1 MKLKKIV
8 AAVAAAAV
16 AVSAMA
22 VNAFALSTKDYVKD
36 GTIYLVSEK
45 AEEPNWTADAGVAV
59 TDIYGATY
67 HVTFDAAEVANE
79 STWIGGGIGSNSNS
93 TGWAQNEWGRN
104 DKPIVADLE
113 NGTITWLSDKPI
125 FAADDAYAQIWLQ
138 TWGGTVTVNS
148 VDILGAGGTVIAT
161 GEEAA
166 APAEEATAEAT
177 EETAAPAEETADEAP
192 AEEAAPADEE
202 VVADEAPAEEAPA
215 AEETVEEAPAADAEA
230 ATAPA
235 ATGNT
240 TAAVIVSVMA
250 VAAAAAVVAKKRK

>member
-148 VDILGAGGTVIAT
+148 IDILGAGGTVIAT

-166 APAEEATAEAT
+166 APAEEATT
-177 EETAAPAEETADEAP
+177 EEETAAAPAEETAEEAP
-192 AEEAAPADEE
+192 AEEAAPAEEE

>member
-36 GTIYLVSEK
+36 GTLYLVSEK

-104 DKPIVADLE
+104 GKPIIADLE

-138 TWGGTVTVNS
+138 AWGGTVTVNS

-166 APAEEATAEAT
+166 APAEEATTE
-177 EETAAPAEETADEAP
+177 EETAAPAEEETAAADEEVAAP
-192 AEEAAPADEE
+192 AEEE
-202 VVADEAPAEEAPA
+202 VVADEEAPAEEAPA
-215 AEETVEEAPAADAEA
+215 AEEVVEEAPAADAEV

-240 TAAVIVSVMA
+240 AAAAIVSVMA

>member
-166 APAEEATAEAT
+166 APAEEATT
-177 EETAAPAEETADEAP
+177 EEAP
-192 AEEAAPADEE
+192 AEEAAPAEEE

-215 AEETVEEAPAADAEA
+215 AEEAVEEAPAADAEA

>member
-138 TWGGTVTVNS
+138 AWGGTVTVNS

-166 APAEEATAEAT
+166 APAEEATT
-177 EETAAPAEETADEAP
+177 EEAAP
-192 AEEAAPADEE
+192 AEEAAADEEVAAPAEEE
-202 VVADEAPAEEAPA
+202 VVADEAPAEEALA
-215 AEETVEEAPAADAEA
+215 AEEAVEEAPAADVEV

>member
-8 AAVAAAAV
+8 AAIAAAAV

-138 TWGGTVTVNS
+138 AWGGTVTVNS

-166 APAEEATAEAT
+166 APAEEATT
-177 EETAAPAEETADEAP
+177 EEAAPAEEETAAADEEVAAP
-192 AEEAAPADEE
+192 AEEE

-215 AEETVEEAPAADAEA
+215 AEEAVEEAPAADAEA

>member
-8 AAVAAAAV
+8 AAIAAAAV

-138 TWGGTVTVNS
+138 AWGGTVTVNS

-166 APAEEATAEAT
+166 APAEEATT
-177 EETAAPAEETADEAP
+177 EEAAP
-192 AEEAAPADEE
+192 AEEAAADEEVAAPAEEE

-215 AEETVEEAPAADAEA
+215 AEEAVEEAPAADAEA

>member
-8 AAVAAAAV
+8 AAIAAAAV

-93 TGWAQNEWGRN
+93 TGWAQNEWGGN

-138 TWGGTVTVNS
+138 AWGGTVTVNS

-166 APAEEATAEAT
+166 APAEEATT
-177 EETAAPAEETADEAP
+177 EEAAPAEEETAAADEEVAAP
-192 AEEAAPADEE
+192 AEEE

-215 AEETVEEAPAADAEA
+215 AEEAVEEAPAADAEA

>member
-138 TWGGTVTVNS
+138 AWGGTVTVNS

-166 APAEEATAEAT
+166 APAEEATT
-177 EETAAPAEETADEAP
+177 EEAAPAEEETAAADEEVAAP
-192 AEEAAPADEE
+192 AEEE
-202 VVADEAPAEEAPA
+202 VVADEAPADEAPA
-215 AEETVEEAPAADAEA
+215 AEEAVEEAPAADAEA

>member
-148 VDILGAGGTVIAT
+148 IDILGAGGTVIAT

-166 APAEEATAEAT
+166 APAEEATTE

>member
-8 AAVAAAAV
+8 AAIAAAAV

-138 TWGGTVTVNS
+138 AWGGTVTVNS

-166 APAEEATAEAT
+166 APAEEATT
-177 EETAAPAEETADEAP
+177 EEAAPAEEETAAADEEVAAP
-192 AEEAAPADEE
+192 AEEE
-202 VVADEAPAEEAPA
+202 VVADEAPVEDAPA
-215 AEETVEEAPAADAEA
+215 AEEAVEEAPAADAEA

>member
-8 AAVAAAAV
+8 AAIAAAAV

-138 TWGGTVTVNS
+138 AWGGTVTVNS

-166 APAEEATAEAT
+166 APAEEATT
-177 EETAAPAEETADEAP
+177 EEAAPAEEETAAADEEVAAP
-192 AEEAAPADEE
+192 AEEE
-202 VVADEAPAEEAPA
+202 VVTDEAPAEEAPA
-215 AEETVEEAPAADAEA
+215 AEEAVEEAPAADAEA

-240 TAAVIVSVMA
+240 AAAVIVSVMA